1 MKATLTTD
9 KRITSKSSRSEG
21 IINYDSDNAYP
32 QRVED
37 IINSSSVASLCHDLA
52 LKFTVGD
59 SFKDSDSNSKVLNGN
74 GLTLKSLLR
83 KVTSDLLKY
92 NGYAVHVNYNANYE
106 IVDYNYIPF
115 EYIRLTSNDS
125 DHPGKLAIYDDWQK
139 VNGRVKKEDIEYIDF
154 FNSSPNVIEKQVLE
168 AEGWEDYKGQ
178 IYYYSKN
185 GKSYP
190 LSPVDSVLE
199 DMQTD
204 CKTKLFKYRN
214 VSTNFMASH
223 FLEVDE
229 FESEDDRAE
238 FEDVLTEFQGADD
251 ALKIMLLE
259 KKGGDEASFNL
270 QKVDIQGVDRLYEY
284 TESSVRDSIIRN
296 YLIPPVL
303 LLQTAGKLGS
313 SKEIQEAANYYNTIV
328 RYNQSI
334 IEESF
339 IDLFK
344 NNIRVEKE
352 DFTIVQLTYGS
363 EITKDYFPYASEA
376 EIRSSV
382 GLKVYEVE
390 DTEDKEPEVKLYQEL
405 GVGGIQALTGILAD
419 PVLSQTQKLSA
430 LQIIFGI
437 GYEEALDL
445 VGI

>member
-9 KRITSKSSRSEG
+9 KRITSKSNRSEG
-21 IINYDSDNAYP
+21 ILNYDSDNAYP

-59 SFKDSDSNSKVLNGN
+59 SFKDSESNSKVLNGN

-83 KVTSDLLKY
+83 KVASDLLKY
-92 NGYAVHVNYNANYE
+92 NGYAVHINYNANYE
-106 IVDYNYIPF
+106 RVDYNYIPF
-115 EYIRLTSNDS
+115 EYVRLTSEDS

-139 VNGRVKKEDIEYIDF
+139 INGRIKKEDIEYIDF
-154 FNSSPNVIEKQVLE
+154 FNDAPNVIEKQVLE
-168 AEGWEDYKGQ
+168 AEGWENYNGQ

-204 CKTKLFKYRN
+204 SKTKLFKYRN

-229 FESEDDRAE
+229 FESDDDREE

-259 KKGGDEASFNL
+259 KKGGEEASFNL

-284 TESSVRDSIIRN
+284 TENSVRDAIIRN

-303 LLQTAGKLGS
+303 LLQTSGKLGS
-313 SKEIQEAANYYNTIV
+313 SKEIQDATNYYNGIV
-328 RYNQSI
+328 NYNQNI

-339 IDLFK
+339 VELFR
-344 NNIRVEKE
+344 NNIRIEKTE
-352 DFTIVQLTYGS
+352 FNILQLKAKS
-363 EITKDYFPYASEA
+363 DP
-376 EIRSSV
+376 
-382 GLKVYEVE
+382 LEVI
-390 DTEDKEPEVKLYQEL
+390 DLISNVN
-405 GVGGIQALTGILAD
+405 
-419 PVLSQTQKLSA
+419 LSQDQKVESLVM
-430 LQIIFGI
+430 LY
-437 GYEEALDL
+437 GYSRDEAIKLA
-445 VGI
+445 VQ